1 MWRRSPAT
9 RPITPQN
16 IDIESLVSAF
26 TRLRLSSEN
35 VVESV
40 QEGPL
45 AHSTGSTYCSYPFV
59 TVTHP
64 APLPSLV
71 TCLPSCRRARKT
83 HPSRQGT
90 TTDSERWG
98 KRCHSSL
105 SREFASV
112 FRGSKLQSVKAIRT
126 QIPWR
131 MPSCLAS
138 NNRPSSLFALS
149 VQ

>member
-9 RPITPQN
+9 RPITPRN
-16 IDIESLVSAF
+16 IDIESLVSTFA
-26 TRLRLSSEN
+26 RLSLSSEN

-45 AHSTGSTYCSYPFV
+45 AYSTGSTNRCYPFV

-71 TCLPSCRRARKT
+71 TCLPSRRSRKT
-83 HPSRQGT
+83 HPSRQET
-90 TTDSERWG
+90 TSDSERWG
-98 KRCHSSL
+98 ERCHSSS

-112 FRGSKLQSVKAIRT
+112 FRGSKLQTVKAIRT

-138 NNRPSSLFALS
+138 NNRSSSVFALS